1 MNPITPIKR
10 RKLSDE
16 VLERLLE
23 LFESGEIRPD
33 DEMPS
38 ERELMERFQVGR
50 PAVREALQ
58 SLERMG
64 LIKIRHGGR
73 AKVIKP
79 TEDGIFD
86 QIDFTARQL
95 LAGSDQN
102 VEFLQEARQ
111 VLETGIARLAV
122 SKASPAEIET
132 LKKHLDAMRRNMSRP
147 DKFLKADQEFHLTL
161 AGMTKNPILW
171 TAMRAVFKWL
181 ARHRADL
188 LGVTGLEYLTVEEHE
203 AILKNMIDR
212 NAEGVVKE
220 ISDHIMRLNELYH
233 NTHNS

>member
-1 MNPITPIKR
+1 MNRIAPIKR

-16 VLERLLE
+16 VLERLLQ
-23 LFESGEIRPD
+23 LFESGELRPD

-64 LIKIRHGGR
+64 LIMIRHGGR

-86 QIDFTARQL
+86 QIDFSARQL
-95 LAGSDQN
+95 LAISDQN

-122 SKASPAEIET
+122 KKASPAEIDK
-132 LKKHLDAMRRNMSRP
+132 LKEHLDSMRRNMDQP

-161 AGMTKNPILW
+161 ARMTRNPILW
-171 TAMRAVFKWL
+171 TAMKAVFKWL
-181 ARHRADL
+181 SQHRADL

-212 NAEGVVKE
+212 NPEGVVKE

-233 NTHNS
+233 NTHKS